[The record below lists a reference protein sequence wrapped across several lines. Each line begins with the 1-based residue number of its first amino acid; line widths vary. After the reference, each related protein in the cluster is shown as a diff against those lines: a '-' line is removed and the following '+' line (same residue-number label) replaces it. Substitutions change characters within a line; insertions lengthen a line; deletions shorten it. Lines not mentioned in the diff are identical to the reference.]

1 MGLSFVRRP
10 RWQKV
15 WRDLWLYRTRTILA
29 MLSIAVGVFAVG
41 MIAGGWDI
49 LRREMPASYAAVD
62 PASAILYTG
71 DFDETLLQTVQRMP
85 AVAAAVGRRSVATRA
100 QRADGSW
107 VRLELNA
114 LSSYKTIPVNRI
126 VPVAGATAPADKS
139 ILIERAGQA
148 LIDYAPEKPVLVEMA
163 DNRQRTLRLTG
174 VVYDPLLGP
183 STFSGAVYGFINL
196 TTLAWL
202 GQPQAYN
209 QLYFTVREGR
219 LDQAH
224 IQAVA
229 AEVRKKVEKAG
240 VRVYVVWAP
249 TPGEHPTH
257 DIVQGVLFLLAALG
271 VTALVVSSFLVVNTV
286 SALVTQQTRQIA
298 VMKALGADERQ
309 LRQLYNGMILIYGA
323 VAVLI
328 ALPLAAGA
336 ARLLTGF
343 VAGLLNFDIT
353 SYHIHPLVFLLQGVV
368 GLATPLV
375 AGWLP
380 IRQGVQMPIRLAL
393 AHRADGVDA
402 MKSGWLAG
410 IIGRLPFVSRPF
422 LLAFRNTFR
431 RKGRLLLSLSTLALG
446 IAICIAIF
454 TIYSSVQRTVATVS
468 QAWRYDATIYFE
480 QSYLA
485 ARTRQLVQKA
495 PGVATVEAWY
505 TMPVRIQ
512 RADGT
517 ESDDIQVVAPPV
529 DTALFAPILLAG
541 RWLTAT
547 ATDAATDS
555 ATDAV
560 VINTQ
565 LLDREPALGIGER
578 ITVKLNER
586 EVTWTIV
593 GIVQGSLDGPRL
605 YLSYEPFVYALRTVG
620 ETNTLRLAL
629 TARDGTAQG
638 IAITALTDYL
648 QQVGLKVAY
657 LESTGQV
664 RGQVEFQFGI
674 LLAFLTLMAILMLL
688 VGGIGLTGAMS
699 ISVLERVAEIGVLRA
714 IGASNGAILRLFLS
728 EGIVVALLGWGL
740 AAPLAWPLSQFLCA
754 QLGMVLIQTPL
765 HFSFSRLGLL
775 FSLGFILLVALAAT
789 FFPAHQATRLSVRET
804 LTYE

>member
-15 WRDLWLYRTRTILA
+15 WRDLWLYRGRTVLVI
-29 MLSIAVGVFAVG
+29 LSIAVGVFAVG
-41 MIAGGWDI
+41 MIAGAWNI
-49 LRREMPASYAAVD
+49 LQREMPASYAAVE

-71 DFDETLLQTVQRMP
+71 DFDETLLQTVRRLP
-85 AVAAAVGRRSVATRA
+85 GVAAAVGRRSVATRA

-114 LSSYKTIPVNRI
+114 LSSYNAIPVNRI
-126 VPVAGATAPADKS
+126 LPVSGAVEPADKS
-139 ILIERAGQA
+139 ILIERAGQPM
-148 LIDYAPEKPVLVEMA
+148 IDYAPEKPVLVEMA

-174 VVYDPLLGP
+174 VVYDPSLGP

-202 GQPQAYN
+202 GQPQTYN

-229 AEVRKKVEKAG
+229 DTVREKAQKAG
-240 VRVYVVWAP
+240 VRVYVVWTP

-309 LRQLYNGMILIYGA
+309 LRQLYNGMILVYGA
-323 VAVLI
+323 GAVLI
-328 ALPLAAGA
+328 ALPLATGTAI
-336 ARLLTGF
+336 LLTRF

-368 GLATPLV
+368 GLVTPLV

-380 IRQGVQMPIRLAL
+380 IRQGVQMPIRLAFS
-393 AHRADGVDA
+393 HRAAGVES
-402 MKSGWLAG
+402 MKGGGLAG

-431 RKGRLLLSLSTLALG
+431 RKGRLVLSLLTLALG

-454 TIYSSVQRTVATVS
+454 TIYSSVQRTVTTVS

-485 ARTRQLVQKA
+485 ARTLQLVQKA

-517 ESDDIQVVAPPV
+517 ESDDIQVVAPPA
-529 DTALFAPILLAG
+529 DTALFAPLLLAG
-541 RWLTAT
+541 RWLTA
-547 ATDAATDS
+547 ADEDG
-555 ATDAV
+555 V
-560 VINTQ
+560 VINAQ
-565 LLDREPALGIGER
+565 LLDREPGLGIGER
-578 ITVKLNER
+578 MTVKLNER

-605 YLSYEPFVYALRTVG
+605 YLHYEPFVHALRAVG

-629 TARDGTAQG
+629 TATDDTGQG
-638 IAITALTDYL
+638 VAITALTDYL

-657 LESTGQV
+657 LESTSQV
-664 RGQVEFQFGI
+664 RGRVEFQFGI

-699 ISVLERVAEIGVLRA
+699 ISVLERVGEIGVMRA

-765 HFSFSRLGLL
+765 HFSFSRLGLF

-789 FFPAHQATRLSVRET
+789 FFPARQATRLSVRET

>member
-41 MIAGGWDI
+41 MIAGAWDI

-114 LSSYKTIPVNRI
+114 LSSYKAIPVNRI
-126 VPVAGATAPADKS
+126 VPVAGATEPADKS

-148 LIDYAPEKPVLVEMA
+148 MIDYAPEKPVVVEMA

-202 GQPQAYN
+202 GQPKAYN
-209 QLYFTVREGR
+209 QLYFTVREGQ

-298 VMKALGADERQ
+298 VMKALGADGGQ
-309 LRQLYNGMILIYGA
+309 LRQLYGGMILIYG
-323 VAVLI
+323 VAAILV
-328 ALPLAAGA
+328 AMPLAAGA
-336 ARLLTGF
+336 AILLTRF
-343 VAGLLNFDIT
+343 VAGLLNFDLT
-353 SYHIHPLVFLLQGVV
+353 SSHIHPLVFLLQAVV
-368 GLATPLV
+368 GLLTPLV

-380 IRQGVQMPIRLAL
+380 IRHGVQLPIRTAL
-393 AHRADGVDA
+393 DSRAAGVEA
-402 MKSGWLAG
+402 MKSGWIARLL
-410 IIGRLPFVSRPF
+410 GRLPFVPRPF

-431 RKGRLLLSLSTLALG
+431 RKGRLALSLSTLALG

-454 TIYSSVQRTVATVS
+454 TIHRSVQQTVTTVS

-485 ARTRQLVQKA
+485 ARTRQMVQKA
-495 PGVATVEAWY
+495 PGVAAVEAWY

-529 DTALFAPILLAG
+529 DTALFHPTLLAG

-547 ATDAATDS
+547 DEAQ
-555 ATDAV
+555 V
-560 VINTQ
+560 VINSQ
-565 LLDREPALGIGER
+565 LQDREPALGIGER

-586 EVTWTIV
+586 EVTWTVV
-593 GIVQGSLDGPRL
+593 GIVRGSLDGPRL
-605 YLSYEPFVYALRTVG
+605 YLNYQPFVYALRTVG
-620 ETNTLRLAL
+620 ETNTLRLTL
-629 TARDGTAQG
+629 TATEATAQAV
-638 IAITALTDYL
+638 AITVLTGYL

-657 LESTGQV
+657 LESTNQV
-664 RGQVEFQFGI
+664 CGQVEFQFSI
-674 LLAFLTLMAILMLL
+674 LLGFLTMMAVLMLF

-699 ISVLERVAEIGVLRA
+699 ISVIERIAEIGVLRA
-714 IGASNGAILRLFLS
+714 IGASNGAIMRIFLS
-728 EGIVVALLGWGL
+728 EGLVVALLGWSL
-740 AAPLAWPLSQFLCA
+740 AAPLALPLSQWLCA
-754 QLGMVLIQTPL
+754 QLGLVLIQTPL
-765 HFSFSRLGLL
+765 HFTFSRAGLF
-775 FSLGFILLVALAAT
+775 FSLGFILLVAAVAT
-789 FFPAHQATRLSVRET
+789 FFPARQATRLSVRET